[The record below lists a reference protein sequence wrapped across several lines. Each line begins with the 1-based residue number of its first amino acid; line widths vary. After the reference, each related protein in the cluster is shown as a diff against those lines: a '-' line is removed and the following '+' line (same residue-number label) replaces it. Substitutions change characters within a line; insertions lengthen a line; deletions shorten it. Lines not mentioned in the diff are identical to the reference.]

1 MINWL
6 TIKNDYINGG
16 GSYRELAK
24 KYGVSLSAVQRRA
37 QRENWLDQKRANIG
51 EIDVE
56 TVEKTIEKASD
67 VMSEFNTLAMQ
78 IKLRVL
84 QMGEKW
90 LDNNETITS
99 TEDFYRMVR
108 CFKEMGV
115 FDREVVSANDDGVTD
130 DPLTRSLKEEA
141 ERLNSIYIEI
151 GQKIKNNTY

>member
-6 TIKNDYINGG
+6 TVKNDYINGG
-16 GSYRELAK
+16 GSYRKLAK
-24 KYGVSLSAVQRRA
+24 KYGVSLSAIQRRA
-37 QRENWLDQKRANIG
+37 QRENWIDQKRANMC

-84 QMGEKW
+84 KMGEEW
-90 LDNNETITS
+90 LNKNETITS

-115 FDREVVSANDDGVTD
+115 FDREVVSANDEGVTD

-141 ERLNSIYIEI
+141 ERLNNIYVISI
-151 GQKIKNNTY
+151 G

>member
-6 TIKNDYINGG
+6 VVKNDYINGG

-37 QRENWLDQKRANIG
+37 QRENWLDQKRANIC
-51 EIDVE
+51 EIDIE
-56 TVEKTIEKASD
+56 TVEKTVQKASD

-84 QMGEKW
+84 QMGEEW
-90 LDNNETITS
+90 LNKNETITS

-141 ERLNSIYIEI
+141 EKLNNIYYIEI
-151 GQKIKNNTY
+151 G